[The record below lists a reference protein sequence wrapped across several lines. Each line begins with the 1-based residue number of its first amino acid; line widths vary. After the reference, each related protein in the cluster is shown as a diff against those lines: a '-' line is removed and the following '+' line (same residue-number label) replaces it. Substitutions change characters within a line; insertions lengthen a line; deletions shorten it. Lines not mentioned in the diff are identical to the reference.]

1 MREDEDEKATQQRS
15 GNIHAFRKK
24 GRHMEA
30 HKNMRATEQYKASLH
45 GTVLL
50 VDDDPLARFL
60 IRQALEQCG
69 LIVEEAEDGRQAL
82 TAYQQI
88 RPDIVL
94 MDVMMP
100 SMDGFEACR
109 LMRALPEGERM
120 PVIMVT
126 GLEDGDAIT
135 RAYEAGATDFVIK
148 PINAVV
154 LSHRVRYMLRAS
166 RALADLRQAK
176 ESAEAANLAKS
187 QFLANMSHEIR
198 TPMNAI
204 LGMADL
210 LSETE
215 LSEDQ
220 REYVGIFRRAG
231 TNLIA
236 LINDILDVA
245 KVETGALELEHIE
258 FSLNET
264 IDKAAELMGLRAH
277 EKGLEL
283 SCSVAPDVP
292 TTLIGDPYRLQQVI
306 VNLLGNGIK
315 FTDQGEVTLRVIK
328 DSPTGPPGR
337 LRFMVSDTGIGMAPD
352 TLELVFESF
361 CQADASTTRKYGG
374 TGLGLS
380 ISKHIVQLMGGRIWA
395 ESVPGSGSTLSFT
408 AEFNVPVDSPA
419 LPSESNVNFRGLKT
433 LVVDDNATNRLILRE
448 ALTSWG
454 ALVTE
459 ATTGEEAL
467 RAFERA
473 ERDGCPYRLTLL
485 DGRMPGMNGF
495 ETAEQ
500 LQSRSKCTSHTIIM
514 LTSDTQRGDIAKAY
528 KLGLGGYLVKPIR
541 RADLQKALQLTLGR
555 KALGQQPSRSASSV
569 HVSSTAHPAGSSLK
583 ILLVEDSS
591 DNTALIL
598 AYLKQTGHAIDVAGN
613 GALGVEKFQQGAYD
627 LVLMDMQMP
636 IMDGYAATNAIR
648 LWERDQCRPPT
659 PIIAL
664 TAHAQLED
672 TLKSFQAGCT
682 DHLTKPIK
690 KETLLKLLA
699 TVPGRT

>member
-1 MREDEDEKATQQRS
+1 MESNKDVVAATQ
-15 GNIHAFRKK
+15 FK
-24 GRHMEA
+24 E
-30 HKNMRATEQYKASLH
+30 TLH
-45 GTVLL
+45 GIVLL
-50 VDDDPLARFL
+50 VDDDPLMRFL
-60 IRQALEQCG
+60 TRQALEQCG
-69 LIVEEAEDGRQAL
+69 LVVEEAEDGRQAL
-82 TAYQQI
+82 AAYQHT
-88 RPDIVL
+88 RPDLVL

-109 LMRALPEGERM
+109 LLRALPEGDRT
-120 PVIMVT
+120 PVIMIT
-126 GLEDGDAIT
+126 GLEDGDSIT
-135 RAYEAGATDFVIK
+135 QAYEAGATDFVIK
-148 PINAVV
+148 PINAMV

-215 LSEDQ
+215 LSADQ

-245 KVETGALELEHIE
+245 KVETGFLELEHIE
-258 FSLNET
+258 FSLSET
-264 IDKAAELMGLRAH
+264 IDKAVELMALRAH

-283 SCSVAPDVP
+283 SCSIAPNVP
-292 TTLIGDPYRLQQVI
+292 LFVVGDPYRLQQVI

-315 FTDQGEVTLRVIK
+315 FTDRGEVTLKVMN
-328 DSPTGPPGR
+328 DLPDGPSAH
-337 LRFMVSDTGIGMAPD
+337 LRFLVSDTGIGIAPD
-352 TLELVFESF
+352 KLDLVFESF
-361 CQADASTTRKYGG
+361 SQADSSTTRKYGG

-380 ISKHIVQLMGGRIWA
+380 ISKHLVELMGGRIWA

-408 AEFNVPVDSPA
+408 TVFGIPA
-419 LPSESNVNFRGLKT
+419 GPPTSSSEPEVNLVGLKT

-459 ATTGEEAL
+459 ASTGLEAL
-467 RAFERA
+467 RAFEQA
-473 ERDGCPYRLTLL
+473 ELESQPYQLTLM
-485 DGRMPGMNGF
+485 DGRMPGMSGF
-495 ETAEQ
+495 EAAEQ
-500 LQSRSKCTSHTIIM
+500 LQSISKRASHTVMM
-514 LTSDTQRGDIAKAY
+514 LTSDTQTGDIAKAY
-528 KLGLGGYLVKPIR
+528 KLGLAGYLIKPIR
-541 RADLQKALQLTLGR
+541 RAHLHKALHLTLSR
-555 KALGQQPSRSASSV
+555 KALGQKPTAAS
-569 HVSSTAHPAGSSLK
+569 TPTNLKESSLK
-583 ILLVEDSS
+583 VLLVEDSS

-598 AYLKQTGHAIDVAGN
+598 AYLKHTLHVIDTADN
-613 GALGVEKFQQGAYD
+613 GALGVEKFRQGTYD
-627 LVLMDMQMP
+627 IVLMDMQMP
-636 IMDGYAATNAIR
+636 VMDGYAATKAIR
-648 LWERDQCRPPT
+648 LWESDQSRAPT

-664 TAHAQLED
+664 TAHAQPED
-672 TLKSFQAGCT
+672 TLKSFEAGCT

-690 KETLLKLLA
+690 KQVLLRLLA
-699 TVPGRT
+699 TVQGRYVGHKS